1 MVIKYVSKHDSPDTP
16 DDPGGL
22 IKEVLDMGPAFP
34 GPAQDILLAWLL
46 RLGDEHDAAAAAG
59 RLIEAYGLAEGPP
72 PEGACGELV
81 ALLQQTAG
89 SPQEHLSGHR
99 RRGGWRRHE
108 R

>member
-1 MVIKYVSKHDSPDTP
+1 MIKYVSKNQSEDTP

-22 IKEVLDMGPAFP
+22 IKEVLNMGAEFP
-34 GPAQDILLAWLL
+34 GPAQDILLAWML

-59 RLIEAYGLAEGPP
+59 RLIETYGLGDGPP

-81 ALLQQTAG
+81 ALLKQTAE
-89 SPQEHLSGHR
+89 SPPEHLSGRR